1 MEMRASSRSENV
13 LTPWVCLLRGHAAVR
28 RTLTAELQAAHGLTV
43 NDYEALALLARAQHG
58 KMRRVDL
65 AEALQLSASGV
76 TRLLDG
82 LEEHGLV
89 KKLACA
95 GDGRVTYAVLTKEGL
110 RKLEQAATAH
120 KAAIRVMFEERY
132 TQQELSV
139 LAELL
144 ARLPGA
150 GAKI

>member
-1 MEMRASSRSENV
+1 MEMRASTHTESA

-43 NDYEALALLARAQHG
+43 NDYEALALLARAENGH
-58 KMRRVDL
+58 MRRVDL
-65 AEALQLSASGV
+65 AEALQLSPSGV

-95 GDGRVTYAVLTKEGL
+95 GDGRVTYAVLTKQGL
-110 RKLEQAATAH
+110 RKLEQAAIAH

-132 TQQELSV
+132 TKQELRM

-144 ARLPGA
+144 GRLPGA
-150 GAKI
+150 GVKI

>member
-1 MEMRASSRSENV
+1 MEMRASTQSENV

-89 KKLACA
+89 RKLACA
-95 GDGRVTYAVLTKEGL
+95 GDGRVTYAVLTKKGL

-132 TQQELSV
+132 TQQELSM

-144 ARLPGA
+144 GRLPGA
-150 GAKI
+150 GVKI